1 MSRPMKQGL
10 DYFFLDVELD
20 EKVELIEA
28 KHGIVG
34 FGVLI
39 KLFQKIYKEGYYI
52 NWSEESSLLF
62 CKRINVDINEVN
74 SIINDIIAY
83 NIFDNS
89 MYNSYKILTSRGIQ
103 RRYLS
108 AINKRKGIEML
119 KKYVIVDINSIN
131 SDINLINDVKSTQIR
146 EDKIREEKEEKK
158 LPPKSAD
165 KEKTDY
171 PDFIDRVL
179 HVFSEEYGGYRI
191 LNRGKERKAIGK
203 ILTHYKKE
211 FPETNSE
218 EALHNLRLFFHQ
230 CVNINDP
237 WLYNNMSPSII
248 ASKFNEIVKV
258 LTNEKTKLRGATD
271 EEIFRAVAKHFAV
284 DFKMYSGEHEQN

>member
-1 MSRPMKQGL
+1 MKQGL

>member
-20 EKVELIEA
+20 ERVELIEA

>member
-146 EDKIREEKEEKK
+146 EEKRREEKEEKK

>member
-191 LNRGKERKAIGK
+191 LNRGKERKAIGT

>member
-191 LNRGKERKAIGK
+191 LNRGKERKAIGT

-258 LTNEKTKLRGATD
+258 LTNEKTKLKGATD

>member
-171 PDFIDRVL
+171 PDFIDKVL

-191 LNRGKERKAIGK
+191 LNRGKERKAIGT

-258 LTNEKTKLRGATD
+258 LTNEKTKLKGATD